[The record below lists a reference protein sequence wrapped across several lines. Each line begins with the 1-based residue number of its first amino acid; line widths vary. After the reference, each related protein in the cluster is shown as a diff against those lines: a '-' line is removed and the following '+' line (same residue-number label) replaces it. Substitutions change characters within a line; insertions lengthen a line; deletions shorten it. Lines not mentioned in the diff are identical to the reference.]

1 VQHSRRQQ
9 QYRGHRT
16 DGVYSPR
23 PAAGGRD
30 CQGVRRRDRAAGRGS
45 GVMDRELLLELGC
58 EELPASWLPGLTN
71 QIGKVVEEQL
81 RARRLPPE
89 AAIESY
95 STPRRLTV
103 RISRVPERQTDLEE
117 LLTGPP
123 VSAAF
128 KPDGTPTPAAAGFA
142 VKQGVDVTTLERVR
156 SAKGEYVAY
165 RRRQRGKTTVDVLPD
180 VLGATLRN
188 LTF

>member
-1 VQHSRRQQ
+1 
-9 QYRGHRT
+9 
-16 DGVYSPR
+16 
-23 PAAGGRD
+23 
-30 CQGVRRRDRAAGRGS
+30 
-45 GVMDRELLLELGC
+45 MDRELLLELGC

-81 RARRLPPE
+81 RAHRLPPE
-89 AAIESY
+89 VSAESY

-117 LLTGPP
+117 VVTGPP

-128 KPDGTPTPAAAGFA
+128 KPDGSATQAAAGFA
-142 VKQGVDVTTLERVR
+142 ARQNVDVSALERIHTP
-156 SAKGEYVAY
+156 KGQYMAY

-180 VLGATLRN
+180 VLSGTLRG
-188 LTF
+188 LT